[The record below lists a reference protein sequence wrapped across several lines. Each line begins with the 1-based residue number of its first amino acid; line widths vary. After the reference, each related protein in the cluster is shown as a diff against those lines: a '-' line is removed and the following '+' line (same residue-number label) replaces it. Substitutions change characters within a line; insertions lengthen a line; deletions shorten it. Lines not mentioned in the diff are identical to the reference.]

1 MAFTVE
7 DGTGLA
13 NANAFISV
21 AFANAYF
28 ADTGNTV
35 WDAYTDTVCEQA
47 IVRAT
52 AYLSNAFSWKG
63 TPVLPR
69 VQALAWPRTGVKD
82 GEGYDVPVS
91 PIPIEIR
98 RACAEI
104 ALREAATPGVMTP
117 DVTLSAAV
125 KREKI
130 GPMEVEYLNQNTG
143 ADASRPVLL
152 AVSALISGFLAE
164 NTAGAGA
171 FFSRSYL
178 V

>member
-1 MAFTVE
+1 MAFVTE

-21 AFANAYF
+21 AFANSHF

-35 WDAYTDTVCEQA
+35 WDAYSDTVCEQA

-52 AYLSNAFSWKG
+52 AYLSTAFSWKG
-63 TPVLPR
+63 APIAPR
-69 VQALAWPRTGVKD
+69 VQSLAWPRTGVTD
-82 GEGYDVPVS
+82 GEGYEVPNNAV
-91 PIPIEIR
+91 PIEIK

-104 ALREAATPGVMTP
+104 ALREAATPGVMMP
-117 DVTLSAAV
+117 DVTLSEAV

-130 GPMEVEYLNQNTG
+130 GPMEVEYLNQNTS
-143 ADASRPVLL
+143 ASDARPVLTVVQGLIGGLL
-152 AVSALISGFLAE
+152 ATGSGSGEL
-164 NTAGAGA
+164 
-171 FFSRSYL
+171 FSRSYL